1 MTCGCKD
8 EGQGAGSGDCSQAK
22 LPIRPNCRRV
32 YGGDASDL
40 VDGLELQRQLDAI
53 IAQLNRHSEA
63 FDGILDADCSLKDA
77 IVFCRNLAPEVGTAC
92 LFTGE
97 APPPPVP
104 PGPLPGGPVLDYP
117 GLEAAY
123 GGWSLRRLTTNYTGP
138 LIRIRRALDNA
149 ELDVGVAANNL
160 LDTAAIIAFA
170 QGSDCFVVT
179 IYEQVEQVAGH
190 NLTQTTPSQ
199 QPKIYDSITG
209 FVINASGRLAIFFDG
224 VDDGFASPVADMPIT
239 TRSLIANA
247 IQWHT
252 ESNGY
257 LINQTDQGGA
267 IAPYKCHYRR
277 PNANSQYFDTD
288 CAGRGVNISVSL
300 RLNEPWLVTMASLEN
315 ASPGTLYG
323 RLNGSLQSTDPT
335 GGFTLNTTCRMNL
348 GQSAD
353 ATSAG
358 NLIWS
363 ETILYSD
370 TLWTEILPDLGDSI
384 LKAVEDNMM
393 ATWGITPD

>member
-8 EGQGAGSGDCSQAK
+8 DGQGAGSGDCSQAK

-32 YGGDASDL
+32 YGGDASDF

-53 IAQLNRHSEA
+53 IDQLNRHSEA
-63 FDGILDADCSLKDA
+63 FDGILAADCSLKDA

-97 APPPPVP
+97 APPTPVP

-123 GGWSLRRLTTNYTGP
+123 GGWSLRLLTTAYTGP
-138 LIRIRRALDNA
+138 LIRVRRALDNA
-149 ELDVGVAANNL
+149 ELDIGAADNNL
-160 LDTAAIIAFA
+160 IDTAAMIAFA
-170 QGSDCFVVT
+170 QGSDLFVVT

-190 NLTQTTPSQ
+190 DLTQATPAQ

-209 FVINASGRLAIFFDG
+209 FVTNASGRLAIFFDG
-224 VDDGFASPVADMPIT
+224 VDDGFASPVANMPIT

-252 ESNGY
+252 ETGGH
-257 LINQTDQGGA
+257 LLNQTDQVGA
-267 IAPYKCHYRR
+267 ITPYKSSYRR
-277 PNANSQYFDTD
+277 PSSSVQYFDTD
-288 CAGRGVNISVSL
+288 CAGRGVNISVNQ

-315 ASPGTLYG
+315 ASPGSLYG
-323 RLNGSLQSTDPT
+323 RLNGSLQIIDNT

-353 ATSAG
+353 ATNCGS
-358 NLIWS
+358 LVWS

-370 TLWTEILPDLGDSI
+370 TVWDAILPDLGDSI